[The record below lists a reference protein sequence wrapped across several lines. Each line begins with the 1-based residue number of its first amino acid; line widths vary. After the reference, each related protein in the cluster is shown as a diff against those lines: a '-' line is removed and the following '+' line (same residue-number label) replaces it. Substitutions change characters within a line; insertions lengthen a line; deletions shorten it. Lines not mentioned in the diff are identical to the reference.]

1 MPRINRREF
10 LQIVGAGIGGAVTG
24 SMLAGCSSPQPVPPT
39 QTSIPSTPTPTSTA
53 MATIAAGPKSLRR
66 PEIIKMYPASK
77 SNVIYAHHGGVWSGD
92 SLNAGA
98 LSQMLDTALTKLTGL
113 NDASES
119 WRALFDPGERI
130 AIKVNVF
137 GNSLIWTH
145 YPLVQAVTAG
155 LIGAGIPAEQ
165 ILIYDA
171 QTSEFETAKYAVNP
185 DGPGVRCRG
194 TDGSYTDSFPAGNP
208 SIRLSDLLLQSDALI
223 NMPVLK
229 SHMIAGMTFALK
241 NHFGSTDN
249 PSALHEV
256 SQGIPR
262 LNALPAIKDRTRLVI
277 GDMLEANLKYTSSWP
292 YWKADYRGDAIL
304 MSYDPLATDAFGFT
318 VLDKLVTD
326 SGGNISLLRGMAR
339 PWLQAAASAGL
350 GAGDA
355 ENYEVTE
362 IKLP

>member
-1 MPRINRREF
+1 MAKINRRNF
-10 LQIVGAGIGGAVTG
+10 LQIVAAGIGSAVTG
-24 SMLAGCSSPQPVPPT
+24 SVLSGCSSPKPAAPT
-39 QTSIPSTPTPTSTA
+39 QTSIPSTPVPTSTGI
-53 MATIAAGPKSLRR
+53 ATIAAGPKSLRR

-77 SNVIYAHHGGVWSGD
+77 SGVIYTHHGGVWSD
-92 SLNAGA
+92 DTLNAGA
-98 LSQMLDTALTKLTGL
+98 LSQMLDASLTKLTGL

-119 WRALFDPGERI
+119 WRVLFDPSERI

-171 QTSEFETAKYAVNP
+171 KTSEFGTAKYAVNP

-208 SIRLSDLLLQSDALI
+208 YVRLSDLLLQSDALI

-256 SQGIPR
+256 TQGIPQ

-304 MSYDPLATDAFGFT
+304 MSYDPLAADAFGFT
-318 VLDKLVTD
+318 VLDKLVTG
-326 SGGNISLLRGMAR
+326 SGGEMQTLAGMAQ
-339 PWLQAAASAGL
+339 PWLQAAASSGI
-350 GAGDA
+350 GAGNA
-355 ENYEVTE
+355 KNYQVTE

>member
-1 MPRINRREF
+1 MPRLNRREF
-10 LQIVGAGIGGAVTG
+10 LRIVGAGIGSAVSG
-24 SMLAGCSSPQPVPPT
+24 SVFAGCSSPKPAAPT
-39 QTSIPSTPTPTSTA
+39 QTSIPSTPAPTSTEV
-53 MATIAAGPKSLRR
+53 ATITTRPKSLRR

-77 SNVIYAHHGGVWSGD
+77 SSVIYTHHGGVWSD
-92 SLNAGA
+92 DTLNAGV
-98 LSQMLDTALTKLTGL
+98 LSQMLDTTLTKLTGL

-130 AIKVNVF
+130 AIKANVF

-155 LIGAGIPAEQ
+155 LIKAGIPAEQ
-165 ILIYDA
+165 ILIFDA
-171 QTSEFETAKYAVNP
+171 LTSEFETAKYPVNP

-194 TDGSYTDSFPAGNP
+194 TDRSYTDSFPAGIP
-208 SIRLSDLLLQSDALI
+208 YVQLSDLLLQSDALI

-229 SHMIAGMTFALK
+229 SHMIAGMTFTLK

-249 PSALHEV
+249 PSALHNV
-256 SQGIPR
+256 VQGIPQ

-277 GDMLEANLKYTSSWP
+277 GDMLEANLKYTASWP

-304 MSYDPLATDAFGFT
+304 MSYDPLAADAFGFT
-318 VLDKLVTD
+318 VLDKLVTA
-326 SGGNISLLRGMAR
+326 SGGEMETLAGMAQ

-350 GAGDA
+350 GAGTA
-355 ENYEVTE
+355 GNYGVTE